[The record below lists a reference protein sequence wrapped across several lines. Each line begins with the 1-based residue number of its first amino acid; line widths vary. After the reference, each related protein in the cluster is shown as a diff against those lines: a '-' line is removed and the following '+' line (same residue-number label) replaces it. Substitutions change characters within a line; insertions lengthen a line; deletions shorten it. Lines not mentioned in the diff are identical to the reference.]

1 MDVALLKKR
10 VTVINSILKFAKTKS
25 SQEANICDQDQFFL
39 VVKAISTFIDSKQF
53 DSITSSTQQAAIMFK
68 EEFRTIISTL
78 FILFEYNLKFIFT
91 DSSDEIFTSTKK
103 RADSKAPNEIVVIMQ
118 DAEEIKREA
127 EQGAASSKERGS
139 IMEAIDQHL

>member
-53 DSITSSTQQAAIMFK
+53 DSIASSTQQAAIMFK

-103 RADSKAPNEIVVIMQ
+103 RADNKAANEIVVIMQ

>member
-1 MDVALLKKR
+1 VDVTLLKKR

-53 DSITSSTQQAAIMFK
+53 DSIASSTQQAAIMFK

-103 RADSKAPNEIVVIMQ
+103 RADNKAPNEIVVIMQ

>member
-1 MDVALLKKR
+1 MDVTLLKKR

-53 DSITSSTQQAAIMFK
+53 DSIASSTQQAAIMFK

-103 RADSKAPNEIVVIMQ
+103 RADNKAANEIVVIMQ

>member
-1 MDVALLKKR
+1 MDVTLLKKR

-53 DSITSSTQQAAIMFK
+53 DSIASSTQQAAIMFK

-91 DSSDEIFTSTKK
+91 DSSDEIFTLTKK
-103 RADSKAPNEIVVIMQ
+103 RADNKAANEIVVIMQ

>member
-1 MDVALLKKR
+1 VDVALLKKR

-53 DSITSSTQQAAIMFK
+53 DSIASSTQQAAIMFK

-103 RADSKAPNEIVVIMQ
+103 RADNKAANEIVVIMQ

>member
-1 MDVALLKKR
+1 MDVTLLKKR

-53 DSITSSTQQAAIMFK
+53 DSIASSTQQAAIMFK

-91 DSSDEIFTSTKK
+91 DSSDEIFTLTKK
-103 RADSKAPNEIVVIMQ
+103 RADNKAPNEIVVIMQ